1 MLSLLPMEGL
11 EEICW
16 ISIFRGIA
24 CRLHNVC
31 LLQNKKKTR
40 ENEIHFWKNNHF
52 HGKLIREN
60 KKGMFFLPIRRI
72 ILTNIY
78 QFFRSISRSAF
89 SWWIIFGKFSRFNF
103 RLGIYGN
110 VCHLYHVWWFWK
122 EIWIISLDFYRGFS
136 KFDQFIIGKTKKWNN
151 F

>member
-1 MLSLLPMEGL
+1 MILSLPMEGL

-31 LLQNKKKTR
+31 LLQNKFR
-40 ENEIHFWKNNHF
+40 ENIF
-52 HGKLIREN
+52 L
-60 KKGMFFLPIRRI
+60 KKSFSQKISKKRKKWIFYLPIRRI

>member
-1 MLSLLPMEGL
+1 MLLLLPMEGL

-31 LLQNKKKTR
+31 LLQNKKTR
-40 ENEIHFWKNNHF
+40 ENKLHFWKKRLF
-52 HGKLIREN
+52 SRKI

-103 RLGIYGN
+103 RLGIYG
-110 VCHLYHVWWFWK
+110 HLYHVWWFWK

-136 KFDQFIIGKTKKWNN
+136 KFDQFIIGKTKKRNN